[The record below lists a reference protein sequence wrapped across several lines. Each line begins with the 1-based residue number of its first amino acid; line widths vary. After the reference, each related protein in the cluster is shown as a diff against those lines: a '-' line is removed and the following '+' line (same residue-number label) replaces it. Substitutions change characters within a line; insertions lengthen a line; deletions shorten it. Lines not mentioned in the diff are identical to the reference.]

1 MKFNASQIE
10 RGYTRTDWLWIVL
23 ALLTALPLTAVRFF
37 HFGGESAAII
47 ASVTGIAIV
56 AASFCLNWG
65 VEGLEGVMPQAAAL
79 AILALIEVAPEYSFE
94 VILAYRQQTQL
105 AAASMTGANR
115 LLLGFGWPLLIFTAY
130 LSARRKGQKLSE
142 ITLGKEQISQITFLL
157 LASLY
162 AFVLVVK
169 RSISVV
175 DSAVLILVY
184 IGYIFAAL
192 KLGGKGCKDGD
203 EEGKEVGVA
212 ARTQTLPAAR
222 RATAVTVFLVFGAFV
237 LYLGAEPFIN
247 SVLSL
252 ARSWGVSQFIL
263 IQWIAPF
270 LSEFP
275 ESLTAYLWA
284 ASVVAAA
291 MGLSNLISSKLNQ
304 WTLLIAAIPIAY
316 SVGAGHLQ
324 SVPFDLQVRDEMFI
338 TAAQSLFG
346 SVLLLTLRLTLK
358 EAIGLLALFLIQFFI
373 PVESI
378 RLVLAWVYIALTV
391 GFVVWRWKHLIVLH
405 EWAQRITHWTGRR
418 RMPL

>member
-1 MKFNASQIE
+1 MTPRQS
-10 RGYTRTDWLWIVL
+10 YTRTDWLWIVL
-23 ALLTALPLTAVRFF
+23 ALATALPLVAVRFL
-37 HFGGESAAII
+37 HVAGQSAAVMAI
-47 ASVTGIAIV
+47 VTGIAIV

-94 VILAYRQQTQL
+94 VILAYRQQTHL

-130 LSARRKGQKLSE
+130 LSARRKGQKFDE
-142 ITLGKEQISQITFLL
+142 IRLGQEQVSMITFLL
-157 LASLY
+157 IASLY
-162 AFVLVVK
+162 AFVLVAK
-169 RSISVV
+169 QTISIV
-175 DSAVLILVY
+175 DSAVLILIY

-192 KLGGKGCKDGD
+192 KFGSGECQDGD
-203 EEGKEVGVA
+203 EGGKEVGVA
-212 ARTQTLPAAR
+212 ARTQALSSGR
-222 RATAVTVFLVFGAFV
+222 RAIAVTVFLAFGAFV
-237 LYLGAEPFIN
+237 LYAGAEPFI
-247 SVLSL
+247 SSILHL
-252 ARSWGVSQFIL
+252 AQSWGVSRFFL

-316 SVGAGHLQ
+316 SIGAGHVQPVL
-324 SVPFDLQVRDEMFI
+324 FDSQVRDEIFI

-346 SVLLLTLRLTLK
+346 SVILLTLRFGLK
-358 EAIGLLALFLIQFFI
+358 EAVGLLTLFLIQFLI
-373 PVESI
+373 PVESV
-378 RLVLAWVYIALTV
+378 RLVLSWIYIALTV
-391 GFVVWRWKHLIVLH
+391 GFVVLRWKHLVVLH
-405 EWAQRITHWTGRR
+405 QWSRR
-418 RMPL
+418 LMPWIGSER